1 MLCSYAHSSDE
12 LIHRLHIY
20 DFTPYED
27 TFSMKIKNFSNQVT
41 QLFKTQKLPF
51 KAGEQPFH
59 MEMKDSESNRQLF
72 SNTEPES
79 FIQQNGILKNT
90 KEHVYQYLYRFCV
103 NEKELNNINILGVTY
118 NDSKLDI
125 ATLFVDTEIKGGDTL
140 IVNSEIPSKESEN
153 DNETKHYIKYI

>member
-1 MLCSYAHSSDE
+1 MEDFFLAYFQNLNQYLIE
-12 LIHRLHIY
+12 LNFF
-20 DFTPYED
+20 FTAVQKTY
-27 TFSMKIKNFSNQVT
+27 KIKVNV
-41 QLFKTQKLPF
+41 
-51 KAGEQPFH
+51 
-59 MEMKDSESNRQLF
+59 
-72 SNTEPES
+72 
-79 FIQQNGILKNT
+79 

-103 NEKELNNINILGVTY
+103 NEKELNNINILGVTC